1 MAYNGYLLK
10 IGNYRVPDKYV
21 KADTYKAY
29 VNMQDIDDWTD
40 ANGYLHRNAIDLKAI
55 KIEFETPPMMTNVTF
70 EAFMSNIR
78 ANYTNTVGREC
89 MINAYIPESD
99 SYVTQK
105 CYMVDIQPQIYG
117 TYNGVITYDSIRFSF
132 VGGVA

>member
-10 IGNYRVPDKYV
+10 IGNYKVPGKYI

-40 ANGYLHRNAIDLKAI
+40 ANGYLHRNALELKAI
-55 KIEFETPPMMTNVTF
+55 KIEFETPPMLTNETF
-70 EAFMSNIR
+70 ETFMANIR
-78 ANYTNTVGREC
+78 ANYTNAVGREC
-89 MINAYIPESD
+89 TIEAYIPETN

-105 CYMVDIQPQIYG
+105 CYMADIQPQIYG
-117 TYNGVITYDSIRFSF
+117 TYGSVIHYDPIRFSF
-132 VGGVA
+132 VGGAA

>member
-10 IGNYRVPDKYV
+10 IGNYKVPGKYI

-40 ANGYLHRNAIDLKAI
+40 ANGYLHRNALELKAI
-55 KIEFETPPMMTNVTF
+55 KIEFETPPMLTNKTF
-70 EAFMSNIR
+70 ETLMSNIR
-78 ANYTNTVGREC
+78 ANYTDSVGREC
-89 MINAYIPESD
+89 TINAYIPETD

-105 CYMVDIQPQIYG
+105 CYMADIQPQIYG
-117 TYNGVITYDSIRFSF
+117 VYDGTIHYDPIRFAF